1 MPARV
6 ILSPNYPNPFNPST
20 TIRFS
25 LPEAGLVDLVIF
37 NVTGQKVRKLL
48 SKHMALGIH
57 SIVWDG
63 CDDRGI
69 PVSAGIYFSRLNL
82 NNSSVNGR
90 MMLVK

>member
-1 MPARV
+1 MPAGV
-6 ILSPNYPNPFNPST
+6 ILSPNYPNPFNLST
-20 TIRFS
+20 AIGFS

-37 NVTGQKVRKLL
+37 NVMGRKVRKLL
-48 SKHMALGIH
+48 SKHMAPGIH

-69 PVSAGIYFSRLNL
+69 PVTTGIYFSQLHI
-82 NNSSVNGR
+82 NNSSVSGR